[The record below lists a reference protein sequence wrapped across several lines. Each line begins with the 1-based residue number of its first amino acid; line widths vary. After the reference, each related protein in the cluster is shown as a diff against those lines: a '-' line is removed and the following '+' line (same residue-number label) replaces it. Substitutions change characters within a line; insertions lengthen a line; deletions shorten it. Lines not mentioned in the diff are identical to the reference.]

1 MVSASEN
8 LDCVMKLSENHIIL
22 KWGDLYLPLPV
33 ITAANP

>member
-22 KWGDLYLPLPV
+22 KWGDLYFPLSV
-33 ITAANP
+33 ITATYP